1 MSKSRDIASRAST
14 SIAGEGSGISLVCSL
29 PRCRIVTA
37 NVAEGALRAAGCD
50 TSFCSRVCAM
60 PTEPGAGILP
70 LTSAVWR
77 RKLLWLRRKLMPSL
91 EHVTLREPTVTP
103 SRLAISS
110 RLIPCPTNSLMF
122 SIACGVNLNRLPL
135 AEGLA
140 FGVVMAAPSSRPVV
154 VWDRCPVHWAAA
166 LITPCFGHTVQNRDT
181 AFDALEGNVAYQQ
194 RWQDAERQV

>member
-1 MSKSRDIASRAST
+1 M
-14 SIAGEGSGISLVCSL
+14 
-29 PRCRIVTA
+29 
-37 NVAEGALRAAGCD
+37 
-50 TSFCSRVCAM
+50 
-60 PTEPGAGILP
+60 
-70 LTSAVWR
+70 
-77 RKLLWLRRKLMPSL
+77 
-91 EHVTLREPTVTP
+91 P

-110 RLIPCPTNSLMF
+110 RLIPCSTNSLMF

-194 RWQDAERQV
+194 RWQRRRAPGRRASRTSSVPVTTRIAGAGPGSPFGPPAIGTKQPPRAMMSVEPTFVASRDGLCGFVLVVEDGQV